1 MCSSNEASSAS
12 ILLFRP
18 PAVIVSALDSSNA
31 RTSNCS
37 ASPISKAATGR
48 AAGSTSATSVPQ
60 YLYSEQTETSLRL
73 AFASVPTPTTH
84 LPNSLSRCTSGE

>member
-1 MCSSNEASSAS
+1 M
-12 ILLFRP
+12 LFSP
-18 PAVIVSALDSSNA
+18 PAVIVSTPDSSSA

-37 ASPISKAATGR
+37 ASAISKAATGR

-60 YLYSEQTETSLRL
+60 YLYSEHTETSLRL
-73 AFASVPTPTTH
+73 ALASVPTPTTH